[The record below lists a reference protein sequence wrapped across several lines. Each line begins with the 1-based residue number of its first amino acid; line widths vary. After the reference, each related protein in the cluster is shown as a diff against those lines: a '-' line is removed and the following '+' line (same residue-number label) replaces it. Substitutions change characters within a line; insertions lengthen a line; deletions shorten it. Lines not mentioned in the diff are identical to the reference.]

1 MQKVVNNHPVPKY
14 KRMSFSKVMKQN
26 GLLYLMLVIPL
37 AQYFLFRYAPL
48 SGLQVA
54 FKEFSPF
61 KGIAGSPWADPIFK
75 YFGEVFGSAKF
86 WHAVRNTVKL
96 NLLDLVFGFP
106 MPIILA
112 IMVYEMRSVK
122 VKRVYQTLMYLPHFL
137 SWIIIG
143 SLVAK
148 IFSTNGPVNT
158 LITGAGGQPVNFLM
172 DEHNWV
178 VMYVVTGI
186 WQNAGWGTIIYLA
199 AISGV
204 NTELYEAAEV
214 DGCGRLRRIWYVTLP
229 CIMPTI
235 VIMLILQLGQMVG
248 IGFERPYVMM
258 NKMVTDSAEV
268 ISTFVYDRGIVN
280 RQYPFATAV
289 DIFGSEVNMCFVL
302 GANAITRR
310 MGEGGLF

>member
-1 MQKVVNNHPVPKY
+1 MGFIKTIKTY
-14 KRMSFSKVMKQN
+14 KW
-26 GLLYLMLVIPL
+26 LYLMLVFPL
-37 AQYFLFRYAPL
+37 AQYVLFRYAPL
-48 SGLQVA
+48 TGLQVA
-54 FKEFSPF
+54 FKEFSVF
-61 KGIAGSPWADPIFK
+61 KGISKSPWATPIFK
-75 YFGEVFGSAKF
+75 YFQEVFANPQF
-86 WHAVRNTVKL
+86 WNAVKNTVKL
-96 NLLDLVFGFP
+96 NILDLIFGFP

-112 IMVYEMRSVK
+112 IMLWEMRSVK
-122 VKRVYQTLMYLPHFL
+122 VKKVYQTLMYLPHFL
-137 SWIIIG
+137 SWVIIG
-143 SLVAK
+143 SLVVK
-148 IFSTNGPVNT
+148 IFGTNGPVNT
-158 LITGAGGQPVNFLM
+158 FLSSIGRNPVNFLM
-172 DEHNWV
+172 DSGNWT

-186 WQNAGWGTIIYLA
+186 WQSAGWGTIIYLA

-258 NKMVTDSAEV
+258 NNMVKNSADV
-268 ISTFVYDRGIVN
+268 ISTFVYDRGILN

-289 DIFGSEVNMCFVL
+289 DIFGSVVNMCFVI
-302 GANAITRR
+302 GANFITRR

>member
-1 MQKVVNNHPVPKY
+1 MQKAEVKQVKY
-14 KRMSFSKVMKQN
+14 KRMGFLKAIKTYKW
-26 GLLYLMLVIPL
+26 LYLMLIIPL

-48 SGLQVA
+48 TGLQVA
-54 FKEFSPF
+54 FKDFSVF
-61 KGIAGSPWADPIFK
+61 KGIAGSPWATPIFK
-75 YFGEVFGSAKF
+75 YFGEVFESAKF
-86 WHAVRNTVKL
+86 WTAVRNTVKL
-96 NLLDLVFGFP
+96 NLLDLIFGFP
-106 MPIILA
+106 IPIILA

-122 VKRVYQTLMYLPHFL
+122 VKKVYQTLMYLPHFL
-137 SWIIIG
+137 SWVIIG

-148 IFSTNGPVNT
+148 IFGSAGPINN
-158 LITGAGGQPVNFLM
+158 LITSMGGQPVNFLM
-172 DEHNWV
+172 DEGNWV

-186 WQNAGWGTIIYLA
+186 WQSAGWGTIIYLA

-235 VIMLILQLGQMVG
+235 VIMLILRLGQMVG

-258 NKMVTDSAEV
+258 NKMVTNSADV
-268 ISTFVYDRGIVN
+268 ISTFVYDRGILN

-289 DIFGSEVNMCFVL
+289 DIFGSVVNMSFVIA
-302 GANAITRR
+302 ANLATRK

>member
-1 MQKVVNNHPVPKY
+1 MATG
-14 KRMSFSKVMKQN
+14 SF
-26 GLLYLMLVIPL
+26 LIPL
-37 AQYFLFRYAPL
+37 TQYFLFRYAPL

-54 FKEFSPF
+54 FKDFSVF
-61 KGIAGSPWADPIFK
+61 KGIAGSPWANPVFK
-75 YFGEVFGSAKF
+75 YFSEVFNSPQF
-86 WHAVRNTVKL
+86 WHAVKNTVKL

-112 IMVYEMRSVK
+112 IMLYEMNSLRLK
-122 VKRVYQTLMYLPHFL
+122 KVYQTLMYLPHFL
-137 SWIIIG
+137 SWVIIG

-148 IFSTNGPVNT
+148 IFGTSGPINN
-158 LITGAGGQPVNFLM
+158 LITSAGGKSVNFLM
-172 DEHNWV
+172 DEGNWV

-186 WQNAGWGTIIYLA
+186 WQSAGWGTIIYLA

-258 NKMVTDSAEV
+258 NDMVRNSADV
-268 ISTFVYDRGIVN
+268 ISTFVYNRGILN

-289 DIFGSEVNMCFVL
+289 DIFGSVVNTCFVI
-302 GANAITRR
+302 GANVITRR

>member
-1 MQKVVNNHPVPKY
+1 MQKTEVKQVKY
-14 KRMSFSKVMKQN
+14 KRMTVWKALKTYKW
-26 GLLYLMLVIPL
+26 LYLMLIIPMT
-37 AQYFLFRYAPL
+37 QYILFRFAPL
-48 SGLQVA
+48 TGLQVA
-54 FKEFSPF
+54 FKDFSVF
-61 KGIAGSPWADPIFK
+61 KGIAGSPWATPVFK
-75 YFGEVFGSAKF
+75 YFGEVFESPKF
-86 WHAVRNTVKL
+86 WNAVKNTVKL
-96 NLLDLVFGFP
+96 NLLDLLFGFP

-112 IMVYEMRSVK
+112 IMVYEMRSLK
-122 VKRVYQTLMYLPHFL
+122 IKKLYQTLMYLPHFL
-137 SWIIIG
+137 SWVIIG
-143 SLVAK
+143 SLVSK
-148 IFSTNGPVNT
+148 IFGSAGPINN
-158 LITGAGGQPVNFLM
+158 LIAQMGGTQVNFLM

-186 WQNAGWGTIIYLA
+186 WQSAGWGTIIYLA

-204 NTELYEAAEV
+204 NVELYEAAEV

-258 NKMVTDSAEV
+258 NKMVTDSADV
-268 ISTFVYDRGIVN
+268 ISTFVYDRGILN

-289 DIFGSEVNMCFVL
+289 DIFGSVVNMCFVI
-302 GANAITRR
+302 GANMVTRR

>member
-1 MQKVVNNHPVPKY
+1 MQNGSTRQVKY
-14 KRMSFSKVMKQN
+14 KRMGFFKAIKTYRW
-26 GLLYLMLVIPL
+26 LYLMLIIPL
-37 AQYFLFRYAPL
+37 TQYFLFRYAPL
-48 SGLQVA
+48 TGLQVA
-54 FKEFSPF
+54 FKEFSVF
-61 KGIAGSPWADPIFK
+61 KGITGSPWATPLFK
-75 YFGEVFGSAKF
+75 YFGEMFGSPKF
-86 WHAVRNTVKL
+86 WAAVKNTVKL
-96 NLLDLVFGFP
+96 NLLDLIFGFP

-122 VKRVYQTLMYLPHFL
+122 VKKVYQTLMYLPHFL
-137 SWIIIG
+137 SWVIIG

-148 IFSTNGPVNT
+148 IFGSNGPINS
-158 LITGAGGQPVNFLM
+158 LIAGMGSQPVNFLM

-178 VMYVVTGI
+178 VMYVITGI
-186 WQNAGWGTIIYLA
+186 WQSAGWGTIIYLA

-258 NKMVTDSAEV
+258 NKMVTNSADV
-268 ISTFVYDRGIVN
+268 ISTFVYDRGILN

-289 DIFGSEVNMCFVL
+289 DIFGSVVNMCFVI
-302 GANAITRR
+302 GANLVTRR

>member
-1 MQKVVNNHPVPKY
+1 MGFFKTLKTY
-14 KRMSFSKVMKQN
+14 RW
-26 GLLYLMLVIPL
+26 LYLMLIIPL
-37 AQYFLFRYAPL
+37 TQYFLFRYAPL

-54 FKEFSPF
+54 FKDFSVF
-61 KGIAGSPWADPIFK
+61 KGIAGSPWANPIFK
-75 YFGEVFGSAKF
+75 YFSEVFNSPQF
-86 WHAVRNTVKL
+86 WHAVKNTVKL

-112 IMVYEMRSVK
+112 IMLYEMNSLRLK
-122 VKRVYQTLMYLPHFL
+122 KVYQTLMYLPHFL
-137 SWIIIG
+137 SWVIIG

-148 IFSTNGPVNT
+148 IFGTSGPINN
-158 LITGAGGQPVNFLM
+158 LITSAGGKSVNFLM
-172 DEHNWV
+172 DEGNWV

-186 WQNAGWGTIIYLA
+186 WQSAGWGTIIYLA

-258 NKMVTDSAEV
+258 NDMVRNSADV
-268 ISTFVYDRGIVN
+268 ISTFVYNRGILN

-289 DIFGSEVNMCFVL
+289 DIFGSVVNMCFVI
-302 GANAITRR
+302 GANVITRR